1 MTAKQTPA
9 TGWEL
14 AKAIVWSQRGKLA
27 AGLALLFVDRAAG
40 FVVPLAPKVLLDEV
54 VGHRRSDLLPWLAA
68 AVVLAALLQA
78 LALFGLQRILG
89 LSAEL
94 VVLGWRRRIMARI
107 TRMPASQL
115 DSTQS
120 GVLLS
125 RIMDDAAAMQNL
137 VGAQLARWT
146 SNILTALAA
155 FFALLWIDWRMT
167 VFALALAA
175 LPGLGLD
182 LAHRQLR
189 PLFRERGELRAAV
202 AGRLAQTLSGI
213 RVVKAY
219 AAERREQ
226 LVFTRGLHRLFRV
239 MSRTTNRR
247 GTMSAVAAVA
257 SAAVTALVVVMGGR
271 SILEGRLS
279 LGDFGSYVAFALMF
293 AAPLLDLPEIATR
306 VTETLADL
314 ERVRAVEAMTPE
326 DEGDDAKVPLGEIRG
341 EVEFENVSFEY
352 RPGFPVLRGV
362 SFRATAGTTTAIV
375 GPSGAGKSTMLA
387 LLLAFYRPTR
397 GRVTIDGRDLVGV
410 KLRDWRK
417 NLAVVLQDEFLFD
430 GTMAENI
437 ALSRPTATRD
447 EIAAAAHAA
456 HCDEIVR
463 ALPEGLDTIV
473 GERGLRLSGGQRQ
486 RVAIARA
493 ILADAPVLLF
503 DEATSSLDSESESA
517 VRDAMNRLVRGRTVF
532 VIAHRLSTIRS
543 ADQILVLDR
552 GDLVERGTHEELL
565 DRSGRYRALH
575 DAQFGTVQTRSLGL
589 GLRRDFDGAPPKPGA
604 EEAEETV
611 AETSM
616 ETESEVASR

>member
-1 MTAKQTPA
+1 MTAKETPSTA
-9 TGWEL
+9 WEL
-14 AKAIVWSQRGKLA
+14 AKAIVWAQRSKLA

-40 FVVPLAPKVLLDEV
+40 FVVPIAPKVLLDEV
-54 VGHRRSDLLPWLAA
+54 VGKQRADLLPWLAG
-68 AVVLAALLQA
+68 AVVVASLVQA

-107 TRMPASQL
+107 TRMPASHL
-115 DSTQS
+115 DGTQS
-120 GVLLS
+120 GALLS

-146 SNILTALAA
+146 SNILTALGA
-155 FFALLWIDWRMT
+155 FVALLWIDWKMT
-167 VFALALAA
+167 LFALAFAA

-182 LAHRQLR
+182 LAHRKLR
-189 PLFRERGELRAAV
+189 PLFRERGELRAEV

-219 AAERREQ
+219 GAERREQ

-247 GTMSAVAAVA
+247 GTMGAVAAVV
-257 SAAVTALVVVMGGR
+257 SAGVIAIVVVMGGR
-271 SILEGRLS
+271 AILAGTMS

-314 ERVRAVEAMTPE
+314 DRVRAVEAVVPE
-326 DEGDDAKVPLGEIRG
+326 DEGDDAREPLGAIRG
-341 EVEFENVSFEY
+341 EIAFEDVSFAY
-352 RPGFPVLRGV
+352 RPASLVLRGV
-362 SFRATAGTTTAIV
+362 SFHAKAGTTTAIV
-375 GPSGAGKSTMLA
+375 GPSGAGKSTMFA
-387 LLLAFYRPTR
+387 LLMAFYRPSR
-397 GRVTIDGRDLVGV
+397 GRVTIDGRDLASV

-417 NLAVVLQDEFLFD
+417 RLAVVLQDDFLFD

-437 ALSRPTATRD
+437 ALPRPNATRE
-447 EIAAAAHAA
+447 EIELAASAA
-456 HCDEIVR
+456 HCDEIVS
-463 ALPEGLDTIV
+463 ALPDGLDTIV
-473 GERGLRLSGGQRQ
+473 GERGLKLSGGQRQ

-517 VRDAMNRLVRGRTVF
+517 VHDAMKRLAHARTVF
-532 VIAHRLSTIRS
+532 VIAHRLSTIRG

-552 GDLVERGTHEELL
+552 GELVECGTHDELL
-565 DRSGRYRALH
+565 QRSGRYRALH
-575 DAQFGTVQTRSLGL
+575 EAQFGAVQVG
-589 GLRRDFDGAPPKPGA
+589 RDGH
-604 EEAEETV
+604 V
-611 AETSM
+611 AAIEP
-616 ETESEVASR
+616 EVASR